1 MLYIVVAALSALWMW
16 LRESGMLVASNWAA
30 LITIA
35 VVAWAITYRGG
46 DYHERR
52 DD

>member
-16 LRESGMLVASNWAA
+16 LRESGMLVASNWTAM
-30 LITIA
+30 IDIV
-35 VVAWAITYRGG
+35 VVAWAMAYRGG
-46 DYHERR
+46 DHHERR